1 MNPCRSCRGTTLLP
15 VLDLGR
21 MPLSDGLRWKAQ
33 LDQDEPRYPLEVV
46 FCSDCALVQITTEVP
61 PTELFGDEYPYF
73 SSFSDSLLRHS
84 EANVAALI
92 RDRNLS
98 AASFVLEIASND
110 GYLLQYFQ
118 RRGIPVLG
126 IDPARGPVQAAL
138 AKGIPTRHAFFG
150 REIAAELVSQG
161 RLADVIVANN
171 VMAHVPDLE
180 GFVASIAQVLK
191 PNGTTSIEA
200 PWVKDLVEHCEFDT
214 IYHEHLCYF
223 SVTAVDRLFRRHG
236 LFLNKVVHLPIH
248 GGSIR
253 YHAGKTAEPDGSVA
267 TMLAMEQ
274 ELGVDRPG
282 FYADFGAR
290 VRGLR
295 ESLRTL
301 LFGLRKQGH
310 SIAAYGAAAKGAIL
324 LNYVG
329 LGPDVIDFCV
339 DRNTH
344 KQGRYLPGVDIE
356 ILPPSELLRRQ
367 PDYTLLLPWNLE
379 REIVSQQS
387 EYLAAGGRFV
397 IPIPTPRIVSA
408 VPAASPSHD
417 DGKP

>member
-1 MNPCRSCRGTTLLP
+1 MSTCRSCRGSALVP

-21 MPLSDGLRWKAQ
+21 MPLSDGLRWKSQ
-33 LDQDEPRYPLEVV
+33 LGDVEPRYPLELV
-46 FCSDCALVQITTEVP
+46 FCRDCALVQITTEVP
-61 PTELFGDEYPYF
+61 PTVLFGDEYPYF
-73 SSFSDSLLRHS
+73 SSFSESLLRHS
-84 EANVAALI
+84 EANVAALV
-92 RDRNLS
+92 RDRGLS
-98 AASFVLEIASND
+98 ASSFVLEIASND
-110 GYLLQYFQ
+110 GYLLQFFQ

-138 AKGIPTRHAFFG
+138 GKGIPTTHAFFG
-150 REIAAELVSQG
+150 RDIAAQLVEQG
-161 RLADVIVANN
+161 RSADVIVANN

-180 GFVASIAQVLK
+180 GFVDSIARVLK

-253 YHAGKTAEPDGSVA
+253 YHAGRTAEPDGSVA
-267 TMLAMEQ
+267 AMMAMEKQ
-274 ELGVDRPG
+274 LGVDRPE
-282 FYADFGAR
+282 FYADFAVR
-290 VRGLR
+290 VRALR
-295 ESLRTL
+295 ESLRKL
-301 LFGLRKQGH
+301 LLGLREQGH

-339 DRNTH
+339 DRNIH

-356 ILPPSELLRRQ
+356 ILAPEELLRRR

-379 REIVSQQS
+379 REIVGQQA

-397 IPIPTPRIVSA
+397 IPVPTPRIVSA
-408 VPAASPSHD
+408 ESITGKSPV
-417 DGKP
+417 DGKH